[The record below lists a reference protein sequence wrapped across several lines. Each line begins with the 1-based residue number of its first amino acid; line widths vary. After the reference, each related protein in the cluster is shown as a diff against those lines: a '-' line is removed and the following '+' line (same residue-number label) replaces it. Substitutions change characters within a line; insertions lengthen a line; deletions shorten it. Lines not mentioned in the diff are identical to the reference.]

1 MRGMQGVCA
10 YTSVDRMTDS
20 CIYYVNFLRAG
31 GPLSQEERVGKESG
45 LRGGADVEIE
55 FLEYDAAAVEAA
67 MVAESSAL
75 ENAFQAYE
83 QDKLVSQAILE
94 SQIRL

>member
-1 MRGMQGVCA
+1 MASETGSRGVA
-10 YTSVDRMTDS
+10 EVT
-20 CIYYVNFLRAG
+20 
-31 GPLSQEERVGKESG
+31 
-45 LRGGADVEIE
+45 IE
-55 FLEYDAAAVEAA
+55 FLKYDSAAVEAA

-75 ENAFQAYE
+75 ENAFKAYE